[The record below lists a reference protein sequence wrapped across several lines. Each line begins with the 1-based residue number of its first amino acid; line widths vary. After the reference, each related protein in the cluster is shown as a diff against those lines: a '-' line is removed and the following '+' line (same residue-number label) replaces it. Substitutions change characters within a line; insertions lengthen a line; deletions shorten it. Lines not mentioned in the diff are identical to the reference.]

1 MTKDIKLGSYIDEF
15 IDFKDNTIKEQVSK
29 IVDLEWE
36 NMKLKND
43 KKNLEEDMKLISK
56 ICGGWI
62 GLCYKWMRE
71 DKNDNYYT
79 DEEINAK
86 QAKYMERAQA
96 LREVR
101 ELIARTRDNRDF

>member
-1 MTKDIKLGSYIDEF
+1 MTKEIKLGSYIDEF
-15 IDFKDNTIKEQVSK
+15 IDFKDNTIKEQISK
-29 IVDLEWE
+29 IVDLEYE

-43 KKNLEEDMKLISK
+43 KKNLEEDIKLISK

-79 DEEINAK
+79 EEELDNRSRL
-86 QAKYMERAQA
+86 YEERVKA
-96 LREVR
+96 LKDVR
-101 ELIARTRDNRDF
+101 ELIKSKREVRDF